1 VNPTLTAVRLG
12 LERGRIELRQTFTSV
27 SDNSQL
33 VVFVALSLLVLVIFR
48 HRMIPGSHFSLS
60 LFILPSMIGMNIA
73 INSLAGISGQIP
85 VDRDDGTMLRTK
97 AIPGGLVGYLVG
109 KTTLQT
115 TRMFIGI
122 AIMLAAGV
130 PLVKG
135 VALNSV
141 GAWLTLAWVIPL
153 GLVATLPIGMAL
165 GAFINSRA
173 LLLLLLGVFGLAA
186 ISGIFYPITH
196 LPAALRGIGQF
207 FPVYW
212 LGLGVRSAML
222 PHTLATLEI
231 GRSWRHWQTFAVLSA
246 WAIVGLCTAP
256 GMLRRMARREAG
268 SRLTARREKLLR
280 TAG

>member
-1 VNPTLTAVRLG
+1 MNSALTAVRLG
-12 LERGRIELRQTFTSV
+12 LKRGRIELRQTYTSV
-27 SDNSQL
+27 ADNSQL
-33 VVFVALSLLVLVIFR
+33 VVFIALSLFVLVIFR
-48 HRMIPGSHFSLS
+48 HRMTPGSHTSLS
-60 LFILPSMIGMNIA
+60 LSILPSMIGMNIA
-73 INSLAGISGQIP
+73 INGLAGIAGQMP
-85 VDRDDGTMLRTK
+85 VDRDDGTMLRAK
-97 AIPGGLVGYLVG
+97 AIPGGLVGYVVG

-130 PLVKG
+130 PLVQG
-135 VALNSV
+135 IALNSV

-165 GAFINSRA
+165 GALINSKA
-173 LLLLLLGVFGLAA
+173 VLLLMLGTIGLAA

-196 LPAALRGIGQF
+196 LPAVLQGIGQF

-212 LGLGVRSAML
+212 LGLGTRSAML
-222 PHTLATLEI
+222 PHTMATLEI

-256 GMLRRMARREAG
+256 ITLRRMARREAG
-268 SRLTARREKLLR
+268 SRLTERREKLLR